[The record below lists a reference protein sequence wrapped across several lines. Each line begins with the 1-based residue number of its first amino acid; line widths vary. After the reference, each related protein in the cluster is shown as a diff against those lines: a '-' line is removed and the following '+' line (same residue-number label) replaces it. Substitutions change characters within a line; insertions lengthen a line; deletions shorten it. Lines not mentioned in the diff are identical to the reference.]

1 LLNLLFSAK
10 QALPLQLQPHSDFSK
25 ILLTF
30 IVRCTIFKSVNS
42 SWFVVETLLR
52 VMSTRIIKRY
62 KNRRLY
68 DSEERRTIKLENL
81 VELIKKDVDFK
92 VIDSRTKKDVTLSVL
107 TKVLSESIT
116 ENKKNL
122 KQTSN
127 LIRLL
132 IVRGGEI
139 TVDFFEKSILFGL
152 GLFDLTKEKAEKLVD
167 EMIKRGEMSQ
177 SDKAK
182 AVKELLK
189 GHDERMEKLKTKIDE
204 SVEKITAKV
213 KGKEKEDLA
222 KLHQKLD
229 DLAKVV
235 EKLEKKLSEK

>member
-1 LLNLLFSAK
+1 MAM
-10 QALPLQLQPHSDFSK
+10 P
-25 ILLTF
+25 
-30 IVRCTIFKSVNS
+30 
-42 SWFVVETLLR
+42 
-52 VMSTRIIKRY
+52 TRIIKRY

-68 DSEERRTIKLENL
+68 DTEEKKTIKLEDLAEL
-81 VELIKKDVDFK
+81 VKKGVDFK
-92 VIDSRTKKDVTLSVL
+92 IIDSQTEKDVTLSVL

-116 ENKKNL
+116 ENKKDL

-132 IVRGGEI
+132 IVRGGEM
-139 TVDFFEKSILFGL
+139 TMDFFKKSVLFGL
-152 GLFDLTKEKAEKLVD
+152 GVFDLTAEKAEKLVD

-177 SDKAK
+177 SDRAK

-189 GHDERMEKLKTKIDE
+189 GHDERMQKLNTKIDE
-204 SVEKITAKV
+204 TVEKVTAKV
-213 KGKEKEDLA
+213 RGKEKDELA

-229 DLAKVV
+229 DLAKVI

>member
-1 LLNLLFSAK
+1 
-10 QALPLQLQPHSDFSK
+10 
-25 ILLTF
+25 
-30 IVRCTIFKSVNS
+30 
-42 SWFVVETLLR
+42 
-52 VMSTRIIKRY
+52 MSTRIIKRY

-68 DSEERRTIKLENL
+68 DPEEKRTIKLEDL
-81 VELIKKDVDFK
+81 VELVKKDVNFK

-189 GHDERMEKLKTKIDE
+189 GHDERMEKLKSKIDE

>member
-1 LLNLLFSAK
+1 
-10 QALPLQLQPHSDFSK
+10 
-25 ILLTF
+25 
-30 IVRCTIFKSVNS
+30 
-42 SWFVVETLLR
+42 
-52 VMSTRIIKRY
+52 MSTRIIKRY

-68 DSEERRTIKLENL
+68 DSAEKRTIKLEDL
-81 VELIKKDVDFK
+81 VELVKKDVDFK
-92 VIDSRTKKDVTLSVL
+92 VIDSGTKKDVTLSVL

-189 GHDERMEKLKTKIDE
+189 GHDERMEKLKSKIDE

>member
-1 LLNLLFSAK
+1 
-10 QALPLQLQPHSDFSK
+10 
-25 ILLTF
+25 
-30 IVRCTIFKSVNS
+30 
-42 SWFVVETLLR
+42 
-52 VMSTRIIKRY
+52 MSTRIIKRY

-68 DSEERRTIKLENL
+68 DPEEKRTIKLEDL
-81 VELIKKDVDFK
+81 VELVKKDVDFK

-107 TKVLSESIT
+107 IKVLSESIT

>member
-1 LLNLLFSAK
+1 MAM
-10 QALPLQLQPHSDFSK
+10 P
-25 ILLTF
+25 
-30 IVRCTIFKSVNS
+30 
-42 SWFVVETLLR
+42 
-52 VMSTRIIKRY
+52 TRIIKRY

-68 DSEERRTIKLENL
+68 DAEEKKTIKLEDLAQL
-81 VELIKKDVDFK
+81 VKKDVDFK
-92 VIDSRTKKDVTLSVL
+92 IVDSQTEKDVTLSVL

-116 ENKKNL
+116 ENKKDL

-132 IVRGGEI
+132 IIRGGEM
-139 TVDFFEKSILFGL
+139 TMDFFKKSVLFGL
-152 GLFDLTKEKAEKLVD
+152 GILDLTQEKAEKLVD

-189 GHDERMEKLKTKIDE
+189 GHDERMQKLNAKIDE
-204 SVEKITAKV
+204 TVEKVTAKV
-213 KGKEKEDLA
+213 RGKEKDELA
-222 KLHQKLD
+222 KLHKKLD
-229 DLAKVV
+229 DLAKVI